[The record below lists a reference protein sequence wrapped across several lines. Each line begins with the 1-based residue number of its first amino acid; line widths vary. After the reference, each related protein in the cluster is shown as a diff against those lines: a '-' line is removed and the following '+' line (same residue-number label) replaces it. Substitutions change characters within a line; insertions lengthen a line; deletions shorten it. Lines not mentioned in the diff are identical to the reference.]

1 MVAVLPFD
9 NLSSEDDAYFA
20 DGMTEDITTALSCF
34 HSLQVIARGSSF
46 VYRGRDV
53 PEHEIAAALGAQFL
67 VRGSVQRAGQRV
79 RINVQLLDGARGL
92 HLWGHRYDRELED
105 VFEVQDEITAT
116 VVSTLAGRVEDA
128 QLARAHAAPV
138 ER

>member
-9 NLSSEDDAYFA
+9 NLSSEGDAYFA

-53 PEHEIAAALGAQFL
+53 PDTRNRRRARSTIPGA
-67 VRGSVQRAGQRV
+67 RQRAASRPESADQR
-79 RINVQLLDGARGL
+79 
-92 HLWGHRYDRELED
+92 
-105 VFEVQDEITAT
+105 
-116 VVSTLAGRVEDA
+116 STPR
-128 QLARAHAAPV
+128 LARAGSTCGGIDTI
-138 ER
+138 ES

>member
-20 DGMTEDITTALSCF
+20 DGITEDITTALSCL

-46 VYRGRDV
+46 IYRECDV
-53 PEHEIAAALGAQFL
+53 PKQEIAAALGAQFL

-79 RINVQLLDGARGL
+79 RINVQLLDG
-92 HLWGHRYDRELED
+92 
-105 VFEVQDEITAT
+105 
-116 VVSTLAGRVEDA
+116 VVSHSV
-128 QLARAHAAPV
+128 V
-138 ER
+138 